1 METIN
6 AFMTSK
12 RRCPSIT
19 NIIAVHLYM
28 NSYFSLISLFREA
41 KQKMLDEK
49 LAEEKAKDDAKKK
62 RQIKNPFKKRPK
74 TREEK
79 IEAWLEN

>member
-1 METIN
+1 
-6 AFMTSK
+6 
-12 RRCPSIT
+12 
-19 NIIAVHLYM
+19 
-28 NSYFSLISLFREA
+28 
-41 KQKMLDEK
+41 MLDEK

-62 RQIKNPFKKRPK
+62 RQIKNPFKKKPK

>member
-1 METIN
+1 MQLWYFFRYHDFQKGVPRI
-6 AFMTSK
+6 K
-12 RRCPSIT
+12 
-19 NIIAVHLYM
+19 NIIAVQLYM
-28 NSYFSLISLFREA
+28 YSWFSLFREA

-62 RQIKNPFKKRPK
+62 RQIKNPFKKKPK